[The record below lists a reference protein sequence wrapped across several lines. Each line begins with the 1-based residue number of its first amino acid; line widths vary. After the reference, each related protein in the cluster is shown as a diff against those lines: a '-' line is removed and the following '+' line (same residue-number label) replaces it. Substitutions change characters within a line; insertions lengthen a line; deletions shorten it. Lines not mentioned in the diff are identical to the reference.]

1 MNRRYNKDAHFAS
14 SLETLLKIK
23 NKKELAVK
31 VKKLEKYVIENHN
44 PFLAFRLSIE
54 LDERNISTTKLQN
67 FIINSRDAKYIYK
80 YAREIRR
87 ANVKKLQNAIMECGN
102 ILQITHFGCFIRGA
116 NKKII
121 EDMIIEADNPKSAYL
136 YLRFVKF
143 CNIKKL
149 KHIII
154 KSKRPRYLFELAKFL
169 KNKKE
174 IEEIQNLIIDSA
186 SNTYVRL
193 FAVHIKGAD
202 IKKLEDRIISTKN
215 VGEMKKFAKAVKSP
229 RLLKLSL
236 LF

>member
-14 SLETLLKIK
+14 CLETLLKIK

-54 LDERNISTTKLQN
+54 LDERGISTTRLQN
-67 FIINSRDAKYIYK
+67 FIINSQDARYIYK
-80 YAREIRR
+80 YAYEIRR
-87 ANVKKLQNAIMECGN
+87 ANVKKMQDAIMKCGN
-102 ILQITHFGCFIRGA
+102 ILQITQFGCFIRGA

-121 EDMIIEADNPKSAYL
+121 ENLIIESDNAKSAYL

-149 KHIII
+149 KPIILRSR
-154 KSKRPRYLFELAKFL
+154 KPRYLFALAKVL
-169 KNKKE
+169 KNKQE
-174 IEEIQNLIIDSA
+174 LEEIQNLIIDSS

-193 FAVHIKGAD
+193 FAIHIKGAD
-202 IKKLEDRIISTKN
+202 IKKLEDRIISTN
-215 VGEMKKFAKAVKSP
+215 SVEEMKKFVKAVKSP